1 MKLNL
6 ANPATGCQKMI
17 DLEDDKKLGIFME
30 KRLAAEVEADA
41 LGDEFKGYV
50 LKIMGGQ
57 DKQGFPMKQG
67 VLTKDRVRLML
78 SKGEQCCRGY
88 GMRKGE
94 RYRKSVRGCIIGH
107 NISVL
112 HCIIV
117 KKGPEELPGLTDK
130 SIPRRL
136 GPKRASKLR
145 KLFNLTKDGIPRRLG
160 PKRAS
165 KLRKLFNLTDKSIP
179 RRLGPKRASK
189 LAASGGQCDSSQILQ
204 PLLVRPRHYRP
215 HINNKVNSPNPHSHQ
230 ILSTDLQDDVRKFVI
245 RREVPSKEEGGKPRD
260 SKAPKIQRLVTPV
273 TLQRKRAR
281 MGIKKT
287 RQIKA
292 KVEAAEYAKML
303 AVRSKE
309 AKEKKMD
316 KIS

>member
-1 MKLNL
+1 LGWGAALWLGWRGYERASGARERARL
-6 ANPATGCQKMI
+6 AWVLTVSPPSVPR
-17 DLEDDKKLGIFME
+17 LRSGIFME

-107 NISVL
+107 HTAVL

-117 KKGPEELPGLTDK
+117 KKGPEELPGLTDN

-145 KLFNLTKDGIPRRLG
+145 KLFNLTKEVCAIYFT
-160 PKRAS
+160 S
-165 KLRKLFNLTDKSIP
+165 
-179 RRLGPKRASK
+179 
-189 LAASGGQCDSSQILQ
+189 
-204 PLLVRPRHYRP
+204 
-215 HINNKVNSPNPHSHQ
+215 VNSLLFLFVT
-230 ILSTDLQDDVRKFVI
+230 LSVAVVRT
-245 RREVPSKEEGGKPRD
+245 
-260 SKAPKIQRLVTPV
+260 ARLVV
-273 TLQRKRAR
+273 TARGHRIWPRFTAAFCRATGSDLSPLSCVTERRAR
-281 MGIKKT
+281 P
-287 RQIKA
+287 
-292 KVEAAEYAKML
+292 L
-303 AVRSKE
+303 
-309 AKEKKMD
+309 
-316 KIS
+316 

>member
-189 LAASGGQCDSSQILQ
+189 LRKLFNLTDKSIPRRLGPKRASKLRKLFNLTKD
-204 PLLVRPRHYRP
+204 
-215 HINNKVNSPNPHSHQ
+215 
-230 ILSTDLQDDVRKFVI
+230 DDVRKFVI

-316 KIS
+316 KISQRKSQRDSQRKDE

>member
-145 KLFNLTKDGIPRRLG
+145 KLFNLTKD
-160 PKRAS
+160 
-165 KLRKLFNLTDKSIP
+165 
-179 RRLGPKRASK
+179 
-189 LAASGGQCDSSQILQ
+189 
-204 PLLVRPRHYRP
+204 
-215 HINNKVNSPNPHSHQ
+215 
-230 ILSTDLQDDVRKFVI
+230 DDVRKFVI

-316 KIS
+316 KISQRKSQRDSQRKDE